1 MRVIDIPDYED
12 IYGLKEVELER
23 VWEEKGVVGLP
34 KGNDL
39 AKDVFNY
46 ETKIFNNVLYKKLTL
61 YEKTFVH
68 SLELFVDEN
77 YENMV
82 LARRCIITGEKFKPY
97 KNIPDAEQPSIT
109 VTANGVYLG
118 DMLNTLLKLE
128 YQLKQ
133 KYNKEGDK

>member
-46 ETKIFNNVLYKKLTL
+46 ETKI
-61 YEKTFVH
+61 
-68 SLELFVDEN
+68 
-77 YENMV
+77 
-82 LARRCIITGEKFKPY
+82 
-97 KNIPDAEQPSIT
+97 
-109 VTANGVYLG
+109 
-118 DMLNTLLKLE
+118 
-128 YQLKQ
+128 
-133 KYNKEGDK
+133 

>member
-61 YEKTFVH
+61 YEKNFRTF
-68 SLELFVDEN
+68 
-77 YENMV
+77 
-82 LARRCIITGEKFKPY
+82 P
-97 KNIPDAEQPSIT
+97 
-109 VTANGVYLG
+109 
-118 DMLNTLLKLE
+118 
-128 YQLKQ
+128 
-133 KYNKEGDK
+133 